1 MQSAMKLLLM
11 IVQDSDA
18 GALQKALTESGFG
31 VTKLSSTGG
40 FLRRGNTTLL
50 SGVEDRDVDTVS
62 DIVATVCRRR
72 KEFVTPGASVVDPE
86 GVYATVVD
94 PIEVGGATLFILAV
108 ESFVK
113 I

>member
-1 MQSAMKLLLM
+1 MKLLLT
-11 IVQDSDA
+11 IVQDADA

-50 SGVEDRDVDTVS
+50 IGIEDDDLDSVT
-62 DIVATVCRRR
+62 DIVASVCRRR
-72 KEFVTPGASVVDPE
+72 QELLTPGASVVDPE
-86 GVYATVVD
+86 GVFSAVVD
-94 PIEVGGATLFILAV
+94 TIEVGGATLFVLGV
-108 ESFVK
+108 ETFIK